1 MGKPFPF
8 YMPRTKD
15 GIYHNILESD
25 YPFTIGEITFY
36 FSSHSYRRKF
46 MDRYRAEIMRFNES
60 AMNIYKRQFNLVF
73 IELAVI
79 RLYTMIEKRGFYII
93 LRGEPITCLENLTFH
108 LVTNVEP
115 NSLESIEI

>member
-1 MGKPFPF
+1 
-8 YMPRTKD
+8 
-15 GIYHNILESD
+15 
-25 YPFTIGEITFY
+25 
-36 FSSHSYRRKF
+36 

-79 RLYTMIEKRGFYII
+79 RLYTMIEKRGFYIN
-93 LRGEPITCLENLTFH
+93 LRGEPVTCLESLTFH

-115 NSLESIEI
+115 NLLGSTEI